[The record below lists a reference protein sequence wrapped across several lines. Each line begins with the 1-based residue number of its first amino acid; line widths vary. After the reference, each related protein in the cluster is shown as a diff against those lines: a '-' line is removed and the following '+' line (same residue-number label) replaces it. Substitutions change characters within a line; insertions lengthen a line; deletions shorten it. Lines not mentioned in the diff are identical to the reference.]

1 MVPQIHLA
9 MDTMKV
15 NILFIISSPS
25 GGGAERNSV
34 SLANLFKKNGY
45 NVSIV
50 CTESINDDYGLFS
63 DIPLLYIPY
72 KDPKRYSKLLE
83 VTRKFKVDIVVLTNH
98 WRTENFNDIYWFKA
112 QNIKIIAQE
121 HSMFF
126 FPLYVNN
133 FSLFTER
140 LKAYKIVDI
149 LTCLSKM
156 DAYLWQISGIQ
167 QVRYVPN
174 LAPRLSN
181 NCKLLDFKSR
191 DNSIVI
197 VGKFSEIKGLY
208 NLPSYLEAVHK
219 LSPTTEFYLFGNFGS
234 KIEKFWFFRELKKRK
249 IKNFVFW
256 HGFTP
261 NVIQFIRRAKFLFIS
276 SQIEGSP
283 MVILEARQ
291 NGTPC
296 LMFDLNYIDNALHG
310 VLHICSKDDF
320 VKKVE
325 LLLNNEE
332 FWTKFFNDTQ
342 FDLKD
347 WEEDSVIKIWENLF
361 SQIQAQFNERS
372 GQTIQRSEEEQ
383 AMQEFYRAMDFTA
396 ATSQRNWSRFKKFP
410 SLLNFIR
417 LIKGIKAFIK
427 S

>member
-1 MVPQIHLA
+1 
-9 MDTMKV
+9 MDMIRV
-15 NILFIISSPS
+15 NILFIITSPS

-34 SLANLFKKNGY
+34 SLANLLKKNGY
-45 NVSIV
+45 NVV
-50 CTESINDDYGLFS
+50 VLCTESIKNDYGLFS
-63 DIPLLYIPY
+63 DIPLILLQYE
-72 KDPKRYSKLLE
+72 DPKRYSKLLE
-83 VTRKFKVDIVVLTNH
+83 ITRNYKITTVVLTNH
-98 WRTENFNDIYWFKA
+98 WQTENFNDIYWFKA

-126 FPLYVNN
+126 FPLYVNKS
-133 FSLFTER
+133 SLFTER
-140 LKAYKIVDI
+140 LEAYKTVDV

-174 LAPRLSN
+174 LVPKLTS

-191 DNSIVI
+191 DDSIVI

-208 NLPSYLEAVHK
+208 NLPSYLEAAHK
-219 LSPTTEFYLFGNFGS
+219 LSPTTKFYLFGNFGS
-234 KIEKFWFFRELKKRK
+234 KIEKYWFFRELRKRK
-249 IKNFVFW
+249 IKDFVLW

-261 NVIQFIRRAKFLFIS
+261 NVIQFIRRAKFLFIP

-296 LMFDLNYIDNALHG
+296 LMFDLDYIDNALHG
-310 VLHICSKDDF
+310 VLHVHSEDDF

-332 FWTKFFNDTQ
+332 FWTKFSNDTQ
-342 FDLKD
+342 FDLET
-347 WEEDSVIKIWENLF
+347 WQEESVIQIWENLF
-361 SQIQAQFNERS
+361 SQIQDQLPERS
-372 GQTIQRSEEEQ
+372 DQILQRSEEEQ
-383 AMQEFYRAMDFTA
+383 AMQEFYRAINFTV
-396 ATSQRNWSRFKKFP
+396 ATRQRNWSSFKKSP
-410 SLLNFIR
+410 SLLNFIL
-417 LIKGIKAFIK
+417 LIKKIKFFIK
-427 S
+427 N